1 MNLYFEYE
9 LPFAEIELVND
20 DKHVK
25 LSKVLI
31 DTGSGTTI
39 ISTETA
45 IELGL
50 GQQPDDEI
58 NLVSGIGGTE
68 SVYEKYVGKIV
79 LDSISVDNFKVDVGA
94 MLYSFEFDAIIGS
107 DLLKQAKAI
116 INFDEMTLTPLVQS

>member
-1 MNLYFEYE
+1 MKIYFEYG
-9 LPFAEIELVND
+9 LPFIEIELVNGE
-20 DKHVK
+20 KRIK

-50 GQQPDDEI
+50 EQQPDDEI
-58 NLVSGIGGTE
+58 NLVSGIGGIE
-68 SVYEKYVGKIV
+68 SIYEKYVEKIV
-79 LDSISVDNFKVDVGA
+79 LDGINIHNFKVDVGA

-107 DLLKQAKAI
+107 DLLKQTKAI
-116 INFDEMTLTPLVQS
+116 INFNDMTLASISK

>member
-1 MNLYFEYE
+1 MKLYFEYG
-9 LPFAEIELVND
+9 LPFAQIELVNGE
-20 DKHVK
+20 KRVK

-50 GQQPDDEI
+50 DQQPDDEI

-68 SVYEKYVGKIV
+68 SVYEKYVGKIIFD
-79 LDSISVDNFKVDVGA
+79 LLAVDNFKVDVGA
-94 MLYSFEFDAIIGS
+94 MLYSFDFDAIIGA

-116 INFDEMTLTPLVQS
+116 INFEEMTLIPMF

>member
-1 MNLYFEYE
+1 MKIYFEYG
-9 LPFAEIELVND
+9 LPFIEIEFINGE
-20 DKHVK
+20 KRVK

-39 ISTETA
+39 IPTETA

-50 GQQPDDEI
+50 GQQPEDEI

-68 SVYEKYVGKIV
+68 SVYEKYVDKIV
-79 LDSISVDNFKVDVGA
+79 LDRITVDNFKVDVGA

-107 DLLKQAKAI
+107 DLLKQAKAV
-116 INFDEMTLTPLVQS
+116 INFDEMTLLV

>member
-1 MNLYFEYE
+1 MNLYFEYG
-9 LPFAEIELVND
+9 LPFAEIQLINNA
-20 DKHVK
+20 KHVS

-50 GQQPDDEI
+50 DQKPNDEI

-68 SVYEKYVGKIV
+68 TVYEKYVDKIV
-79 LDSISVDNFKVDVGA
+79 LDSISLYKFKVDVGA
-94 MLYSFEFDAIIGS
+94 MLYSFEFDAIISS

-116 INFDEMTLTPLVQS
+116 IDFNEMTLTS

>member
-1 MNLYFEYE
+1 MKLYFEYGV
-9 LPFAEIELVND
+9 PFAEIELIND
-20 DKHVK
+20 GKRVK

-50 GQQPDDEI
+50 DQQPDDEI

-68 SVYEKYVGKIV
+68 SVYEKHVSKII
-79 LDSISVDNFKVDVGA
+79 LDSVLINDFKVDVGA
-94 MLYSFEFDAIIGS
+94 MLYSFGFDAIIGS
-107 DLLKQAKAI
+107 DLLKKAKAI
-116 INFDEMTLTPLVQS
+116 IDFDQMTLISTV